1 MIRIVLGQR
10 RTLWRDATAALLAQD
25 PAFLVAGQV
34 GCLDEAEEAARCAGA
49 DVVVLDVETLVMAE
63 AEVLCE
69 KLCAG
74 SDYLKVLV
82 LIERSAAACTG
93 LCRLAPRVGLLAT
106 ESSAA
111 QLFEGIHRLAGGEPV
126 LDPALAMAA
135 LNAGSNP
142 LTDREREVLGKAVDG
157 RPAKVIAAE
166 LFLSTGTVRNYMS
179 RAITKTG
186 AHSRFEAVRI
196 ARESGWI

>member
-10 RTLWRDATAALLAQD
+10 RILWRTALAALLAQE
-25 PAFLVAGQV
+25 PAFLVVGQM
-34 GCLDEAEEAARCAGA
+34 GDFDELAESVEADAA
-49 DVVVLDVETLVMAE
+49 DVVVLDVEGLAMSEAE
-63 AEVLCE
+63 ALCE
-69 KLCAG
+69 KLCAS
-74 SDYLKVLV
+74 SDYLKVLTLV
-82 LIERSAAACTG
+82 ERSAGIYAG

-111 QLFEGIHRLAGGEPV
+111 QLFDGILRLVSGEPV
-126 LDPALAMAA
+126 LDPGLAVAA

-166 LFLSTGTVRNYMS
+166 LFLSTGTVRNYLS

-186 AHSRFEAVRI
+186 ARSRFEAVRI
-196 ARESGWI
+196 ARDAGWI